1 MFYENELNFLRD
13 VFRKCR
19 VNTFVGESGELVDNN
34 DIGLKSIFGKNRAD
48 EFLTRLF
55 SERLD
60 SNTVYRLTDGLGLSY
75 SYLLL
80 PPSQKGEVLFIGPYL
95 KALPSKAYMLE
106 LGEKNGISPKRQR
119 YLEEYYES
127 IPVLSEGNYLF
138 TMLSVFCERIWDT
151 PSFSMV
157 EVDNN
162 KYQTPVLPVSE
173 SLEGDDFDDVIM
185 NMKALERR
193 YEFENEMIQAVSLGQ
208 LLSDAHVEELLKTVA
223 PVEKKRV
230 YAGVGDYFSQEEYDQ
245 VRKSD
250 DNVFSKYAAKAR
262 QGRTEPSD
270 AKVAE
275 VEFYTETLA
284 QIYAEQGYYEQ
295 AKLIYSKLILA
306 YPEKSAYF
314 ATLIQKLEEIN

>member
-1 MFYENELNFLRD
+1 MQPLQTGNYMGYMDLSKLTLD
-13 VFRKCR
+13 
-19 VNTFVGESGELVDNN
+19 ELVGVVN
-34 DIGLKSIFGKNRAD
+34 LYPWFGGARKELCVRMSRMGDGWSETQFADAALYVGARSKLLEVIRA
-48 EFLTRLF
+48 
-55 SERLD
+55 
-60 SNTVYRLTDGLGLSY
+60 G
-75 SYLLL
+75 
-80 PPSQKGEVLFIGPYL
+80 
-95 KALPSKAYMLE
+95 KAE
-106 LGEKNGISPKRQR
+106 
-119 YLEEYYES
+119 
-127 IPVLSEGNYLF
+127 
-138 TMLSVFCERIWDT
+138 D
-151 PSFSMV
+151 
-157 EVDNN
+157 
-162 KYQTPVLPVSE
+162 
-173 SLEGDDFDDVIM
+173 
-185 NMKALERR
+185 
-193 YEFENEMIQAVSLGQ
+193 
-208 LLSDAHVEELLKTVA
+208 LSDAHVEELLKTVA

-270 AKVAE
+270 AEVAE